1 VKDWFVFQ
9 FFQFLPAPRGGGFRD
24 PDSDPAKDSQAH
36 TPIMSAGPRVSHPA
50 LKAITMA
57 AKTAAPARRI
67 QWVGFITACY
77 THSMDSRRH
86 FLGKFAT
93 GIAGTLAAVPSQVL
107 GANERIRVGFIGF
120 GDRATELFNWI
131 KLCPN
136 TEVVAF
142 CDIYTKQLER
152 AKSLVP
158 DAATYLDYHRL
169 LEDQTIDAV
178 VIATPQHL
186 HAEHFCAALGA
197 GKHVYQEKT
206 MAFSVNHAK
215 KMRAAFQK
223 DGGKHT
229 VQIGHQSCSSGHM
242 LDAQQWLSD
251 GQRLGKITAIDMR
264 MYRNTPH
271 GKPQWSR
278 TARITQDMNSENI
291 LWKSFQGDA
300 PPHEFD
306 ANRYMNW
313 RYFFDYSGGNI
324 YEKHVPSDELLV
336 QGAEATGSQ
345 GRDDEWRHLPVER
358 RA

>member
-1 VKDWFVFQ
+1 MDVPEVTRSDSPNR
-9 FFQFLPAPRGGGFRD
+9 LPLVAALMGAGQKAEHRT
-24 PDSDPAKDSQAH
+24 AKHAE
-36 TPIMSAGPRVSHPA
+36 TLWIASA
-50 LKAITMA
+50 
-57 AKTAAPARRI
+57 
-67 QWVGFITACY
+67 WY
-77 THSMDSRRH
+77 TRSMDSRRH

-93 GIAGTLAAVPSQVL
+93 GIAGTLAAVPAQVL

-120 GDRATELFNWI
+120 GDRATDLFNWI

-152 AKSLVP
+152 AKGLVP
-158 DAATYLDYHRL
+158 AAATYLDYRRL
-169 LEDQTIDAV
+169 LDDQSIDAV

-186 HAEHFCAALGA
+186 HAEHFCASLDA

-206 MAFSVNHAK
+206 MAFTVDHAK
-215 KMRAAFQK
+215 RMRAAFQK

-242 LDAQQWLSD
+242 IDVQQWLSD
-251 GQRLGKITAIDMR
+251 PQKLGKITAIDMH

-278 TARITQDMNSENI
+278 TARITPDMNPENI

-300 PPHEFD
+300 PPHDFD
-306 ANRYMNW
+306 PNRYMNW
-313 RYFFDYSGGNI
+313 RFFWDYSGGNV
-324 YEKHVPSDELLV
+324 YENMCHQVSFWYKALKLQMP
-336 QGAEATGSQ
+336 Q
-345 GRDDEWRHLPVER
+345 GRHHERRHLSVER
-358 RA
+358 RPRSSRYDERFDRAAGRNADQLGFGLRQ